1 MHDGQAMSADDQE
14 FLSLAVAAQQKL
26 PLRWAAT

>member
-1 MHDGQAMSADDQE
+1 MHDGQAMSDQE
-14 FLSLAVAAQQKL
+14 FLPLAVAAQQKL